1 MARPGGGLRG
11 AEGLEERG
19 GAQNFWAVRELSQS
33 VECKIQ
39 GGLKREEKLRGVEL
53 GIANMVVGLTGK
65 GGRLK
70 AMEVIGQ
77 LKGRLNNLKFNRGRW
92 QGWTEGEAV
101 EEGEGGERRW

>member
-1 MARPGGGLRG
+1 
-11 AEGLEERG
+11 
-19 GAQNFWAVRELSQS
+19 
-33 VECKIQ
+33 
-39 GGLKREEKLRGVEL
+39 
-53 GIANMVVGLTGK
+53 MVVGLTGK

-92 QGWTEGEAV
+92 QGWTEEGGEAV

>member
-1 MARPGGGLRG
+1 M
-11 AEGLEERG
+11 
-19 GAQNFWAVRELSQS
+19 QNSG
-33 VECKIQ
+33 

-92 QGWTEGEAV
+92 QGWTEEGGEAV

>member
-1 MARPGGGLRG
+1 MELKISGQSG
-11 AEGLEERG
+11 
-19 GAQNFWAVRELSQS
+19 NSVRVLSA
-33 VECKIQ
+33 KFR

-53 GIANMVVGLTGK
+53 GIANMVGLTGK

-70 AMEVIGQ
+70 GVEVIGQ
-77 LKGRLNNLKFNRGRW
+77 LKGRLNNLELNRGRW